1 MSCCGSHVP
10 AWPSLEAALGKPY
23 LSHKAGRGPLAQWRL
38 SGVLPLRQE
47 SFNHTQD
54 SGLLVGT
61 SLYWQ
66 LPSQSRPTVDLLPL
80 LCSIL
85 NCQSSYKAGS
95 YLTVQ
100 GLEGLS
106 EPGGPLSH
114 FDRELL
120 VPQLMGWSR
129 DWVFRI
135 YLFPGSWAWAPLPS
149 FSTVGSGE

>member
-80 LCSIL
+80 LCFYPELSVIL
-85 NCQSSYKAGS
+85 HSWQ
-95 YLTVQ
+95 L
-100 GLEGLS
+100 
-106 EPGGPLSH
+106 
-114 FDRELL
+114 FDRAGPRRTVRARRPFE
-120 VPQLMGWSR
+120 
-129 DWVFRI
+129 
-135 YLFPGSWAWAPLPS
+135 PL
-149 FSTVGSGE
+149 